1 MPQNIS
7 VHLSGNDKLD
17 LELIQIEISQTLVYI
32 LANTIALIS
41 AALARQIIIQRAS
54 GIQPSDSKSSQLSAL
69 ASGLGLLSNITL
81 GEVAFVRLHET
92 ENNIQSGASTFS
104 ITPNVNITT
113 GYLYS
118 IIGSFLR
125 TLGALQRVNEEA
137 QITIL

>member
-32 LANTIALIS
+32 LANIIALIS

-54 GIQPSDSKSSQLSAL
+54 GIQPSHSKSSQLAAL

-92 ENNIQSGASTFS
+92 ENNIQSGA
-104 ITPNVNITT
+104 
-113 GYLYS
+113 
-118 IIGSFLR
+118 
-125 TLGALQRVNEEA
+125 
-137 QITIL
+137 